1 MSIDNLWDID
11 EPASNWI
18 EVPEWIEQDIT
29 AADVEA
35 INQGGCASGAYMPA
49 VTYYKAAQTMAEHGD
64 AVLDYIE
71 SNYGDLPQPPRGESW
86 SGMACFFLSYAVEL
100 WAGPVADE
108 IREAIEAGEE
118 D

>member
-11 EPASNWI
+11 EPASNWV

-49 VTYYKAAQTMAEHGD
+49 VINYKAARTMAEHGD

-71 SNYGDLPQPPRGESW
+71 SHLGELPQPPSGESW
-86 SGMACFFLSYAVEL
+86 SGMACFFLSYAVEV
-100 WAGPVADE
+100 WAIDAYDG
-108 IREAIEAGEE
+108 IREAIEEGEAA
-118 D
+118 